1 MSPLKLPKLP
11 DRETT
16 KLSFAASAD
25 LKRQLD
31 AYAALYAKEYGRK
44 EALADLIPFML
55 EAFLVSDRAF
65 QKAMRGQRD
74 QPDTKRPIA
83 DPKSGV
89 QSD

>member
-31 AYAALYAKEYGRK
+31 AYAALYTKEYGRK
-44 EALADLIPFML
+44 EALADLIPYML
-55 EAFLVSDRAF
+55 EAFLASDREF
-65 QKAMRGQRD
+65 QKALRVHRD
-74 QPDTKRPIA
+74 QHDTNRPIA
-83 DPKSGV
+83 ASKSSI
-89 QSD
+89 QSG

>member
-16 KLSFAASAD
+16 KLSFVASAD

-44 EALADLIPFML
+44 EALSDLIPFIL
-55 EAFLVSDRAF
+55 EAFLTSDREF
-65 QKAMRGQRD
+65 QKAMRE
-74 QPDTKRPIA
+74 A
-83 DPKSGV
+83 DRAKTPSGTADV
-89 QSD
+89 VRNP

>member
-25 LKRQLD
+25 LRRQLD

-55 EAFLVSDRAF
+55 EAFLASDREF
-65 QKAMRGQRD
+65 QKALRNRQVR
-74 QPDTKRPIA
+74 QPSPEPAAKLKGSI
-83 DPKSGV
+83 

>member
-25 LKRQLD
+25 LKWQLD

-55 EAFLVSDRAF
+55 EAFLASDRQF
-65 QKAMRGQRD
+65 QKALRSGRNQH
-74 QPDTKRPIA
+74 DTNSATA
-83 DPKSGV
+83 DPNSSV
-89 QSD
+89 QSN

>member
-31 AYAALYAKEYGRK
+31 AYAALYAKQYGRK

-55 EAFLVSDRAF
+55 EAFLASDREF
-65 QKAMRGQRD
+65 QKTLRAQRD
-74 QPDTKRPIA
+74 QHDIKRPIA
-83 DPKSGV
+83 DPKTGI